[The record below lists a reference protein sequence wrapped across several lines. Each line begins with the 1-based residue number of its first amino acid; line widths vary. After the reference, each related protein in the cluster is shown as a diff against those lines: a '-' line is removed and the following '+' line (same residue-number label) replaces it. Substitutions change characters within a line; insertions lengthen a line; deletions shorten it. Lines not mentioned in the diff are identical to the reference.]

1 MSAEEPKLETPS
13 EPEQSPPAPS
23 GPGEPV
29 PASAEEAG
37 PETPPEPAPLSPE
50 PAGPG
55 EPVPVSADEPSPVMA
70 SEPATPSAPVDLG
83 EPAGAE
89 VPGMDDEAVA
99 VETPPEAAMSA
110 REPEFDAPLEA
121 GASQPAP
128 HDLGEPLPMGGDAP
142 GMSAEAPAF
151 EEAPL
156 SPMEADF
163 GAPAGMSGADFG
175 TRDEAPRF
183 DAPPDRAADAPA
195 PADFYGSDPMSADD
209 LTTGSEEPEFE
220 TPPEPPPPPP
230 PPPVAERATPAPAPP
245 RPAPSRAPPAKR
257 GSAVPVIAA
266 AVVVALALGGF
277 LLVRSGLLSGTPAED
292 AYTVAAYT
300 PPQPL
305 VSVRERVLAYAQP
318 NASSPVVVMFGA
330 GAELDVQGRVSLGL
344 GNDWYQIAW
353 NGQTAFVRQQDA
365 VSGGEAPPG
374 IAERAEPEE
383 DEEAKPEEDEKPETV
398 AMAEFPP
405 LPPAQFDLS
414 SVRWIREPNARDF
427 ARFYP
432 ERALDQGRS
441 GRVVLDCVVGG
452 NGRLDCSV
460 ADENPPGWGFGEA
473 AVSIARQTRI
483 DPTGPDGRSVA
494 GEHLRLP
501 LAFRAASD

>member
-1 MSAEEPKLETPS
+1 MSAEEPRPE
-13 EPEQSPPAPS
+13 EPRPEAAPL
-23 GPGEPV
+23 
-29 PASAEEAG
+29 
-37 PETPPEPAPLSPE
+37 PEP
-50 PAGPG
+50 
-55 EPVPVSADEPSPVMA
+55 
-70 SEPATPSAPVDLG
+70 PSAAGEVG

-89 VPGMDDEAVA
+89 IAGMDDLAA
-99 VETPPEAAMSA
+99 DETPPEPVSA
-110 REPEFDAPLEA
+110 DAPDLHMPAEPTESA
-121 GASQPAP
+121 PAP
-128 HDLGEPLPMGGDAP
+128 GDLDGPLAVSGEVPSL
-142 GMSAEAPAF
+142 SAEPHEVEQAPSA
-151 EEAPL
+151 L
-156 SPMEADF
+156 TSADF
-163 GAPAGMSGADFG
+163 GARVEMGGVDFG
-175 TRDEAPRF
+175 TSDEAPRL
-183 DAPPDRAADAPA
+183 DAPSDPAPDAPA
-195 PADFYGSDPMSADD
+195 DDYGSVPMSADD
-209 LTTGSEEPEFE
+209 LTTTSEAPKFE
-220 TPPEPPPPPP
+220 APPEP
-230 PPPVAERATPAPAPP
+230 PAPAPP
-245 RPAPSRAPPAKR
+245 PAAERAAAPPPPPAAPRMSAPPARAKR

-277 LLVRSGLLSGTPAED
+277 LLARSGLLSGAPVED

-305 VSVRERVLAYAQP
+305 VSARERVLAYAQP
-318 NASSPVVVMFGA
+318 SASSPVVVMFGA

-365 VSGGEAPPG
+365 VAGGEAPPG
-374 IAERAEPEE
+374 IAERVEPEE
-383 DEEAKPEEDEKPETV
+383 EEEVKPGEDEKPETV

-460 ADENPPGWGFGEA
+460 AEENPPGWGFGAA

-501 LAFRAASD
+501 LAFRASSD